1 MHRSTTIINLIQ
13 LSLLIISASSL
24 VLHPPTFCGKIK
36 LQNNNNNS
44 FFLNQILVCKSQTLY
59 FRTSLGLF
67 PISSLNYE
75 SKTLTISH
83 KSCSSSLH
91 YVSPK
96 LLSLGLPTPHP
107 NSLLLLNCSN
117 QIKQP
122 PPITASPHLY
132 NCTTVSNCKVD
143 ETKSSSTC
151 WFIKDAEKLEMR
163 FHPKHL
169 NCSHYA
175 RIYKGVDEKVELG
188 TRVSF
193 DLPDKLPNICDE
205 CNKPQGNCGVGL
217 KCICHPKQCTAYLS
231 FHSAFVLTFTVET
244 PHSGFDLYQNSQQRL
259 QYIDPSKLIVYLP
272 KIKNAS
278 ITCDLC
284 VG

>member
-1 MHRSTTIINLIQ
+1 MQRSTTIINLIQ
-13 LSLLIISASSL
+13 LTLLIISASSL
-24 VLHPPTFCGKIK
+24 ALHPPTFCGKIK
-36 LQNNNNNS
+36 LQNNKNS
-44 FFLNQILVCKSQTLY
+44 ILNQILVCKSQTLY

-67 PISSLNYE
+67 PISSINYE
-75 SKTLTISH
+75 TKTLTISH
-83 KSCSSSLH
+83 KYCSSSSLH

-96 LLSLGLPTPHP
+96 LLSLGFPTPQP

-117 QIKQP
+117 QRKQQ

-132 NCTTVSNCKVD
+132 NCSTVSHCKVG
-143 ETKSSSTC
+143 ETKSSTC
-151 WFIKDAEKLEMR
+151 WFIKDAEKLEMG

-175 RIYKGVDEKVELG
+175 RIYKGFDEKVELG

-217 KCICHPKQCTAYLS
+217 KCICHPKRCKDKLINSGASMGPS
-231 FHSAFVLTFTVET
+231 FSCFVFFTVMMV
-244 PHSGFDLYQNSQQRL
+244 FL
-259 QYIDPSKLIVYLP
+259 V
-272 KIKNAS
+272 
-278 ITCDLC
+278 
-284 VG
+284 